1 MELGTLGRLADIQ
14 IYVNSFLPKNTVMV
28 SEDIYE
34 KLKELP
40 KYQDKPSSIL

>member
-1 MELGTLGRLADIQ
+1 MEPGTLGRLSDTQ

-40 KYQDKPSSIL
+40 QYKEVTSVL